1 MNNYKLMSLVDN
13 SQKIENIESLTRS
26 TSPEF
31 NDYEIKLQSDYERQ
45 LEILSEYH
53 SLKYRR
59 ADLEDIVKPISSYA
73 LTYVAFDSMPI
84 LLATTAI
91 LEGRERAEYENAKNE
106 IKGSKKANIYYKLSS
121 MLGFFSDIAGVATF
135 LAILVGI
142 GIPIILLIYVF
153 CLFIELILYS
163 VAVFISAGYLAVSP
177 LLDINSEESGIKGN
191 HEVIGRILINLF
203 LRPVILAVGASF
215 TVFVAVAMIY
225 IVSLISK
232 SIVLATVSDN
242 NTLYLIVNLFLMTI
256 LSFFAMYQ
264 SIKMSY
270 KLNNKMNEWLDVD
283 QLKDNNLGFAENLV
297 NGFILGRAMK
307 GVLKK

>member
-1 MNNYKLMSLVDN
+1 M
-13 SQKIENIESLTRS
+13 
-26 TSPEF
+26 
-31 NDYEIKLQSDYERQ
+31 
-45 LEILSEYH
+45 
-53 SLKYRR
+53 
-59 ADLEDIVKPISSYA
+59 
-73 LTYVAFDSMPI
+73 
-84 LLATTAI
+84 
-91 LEGRERAEYENAKNE
+91 
-106 IKGSKKANIYYKLSS
+106 
-121 MLGFFSDIAGVATF
+121 
-135 LAILVGI
+135 
-142 GIPIILLIYVF
+142 IYVF

-307 GVLKK
+307 GVLKKWE